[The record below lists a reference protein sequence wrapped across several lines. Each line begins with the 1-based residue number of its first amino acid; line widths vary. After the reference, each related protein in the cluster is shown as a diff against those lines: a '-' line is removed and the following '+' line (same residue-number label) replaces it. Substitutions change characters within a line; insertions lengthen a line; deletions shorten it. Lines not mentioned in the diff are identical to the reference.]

1 MSYFDEMLKVAD
13 NTYGSK
19 VSDGVE
25 AGDVESFIDTGSY
38 ILNGLL
44 SGSIYGG
51 LPSNKITA
59 FAGESA
65 TGKTF
70 FVLGCVRQFLSDNPS
85 GGVIYFESES
95 ALTKDMIESRGIDSS
110 RMIILPVATVQE
122 FRTQATKILEKHLE
136 ESEKDRPPMMICL
149 DSLGNLSTSK
159 EMEDVSDG
167 KDTRDMTR
175 AQMVKGTFRV
185 LTLLG
190 GKAKVP
196 LVVTNHTYDQI
207 GTLFPQKIMG
217 GGTGLHYAASSIIF
231 LSKKKEKDGTEVIGN
246 VIHCRNY
253 KSRLTKENKMIDVL
267 LTYNEG
273 LNRYYGLAEL
283 GEKYGIFKKV
293 STRLEM
299 PDGEKVFLKSILKK
313 PDKYFTKEILDR
325 IDAAAHQEVLY
336 GQIGIDEVTEEE
348 NGE

>member
-217 GGTGLHYAASSIIF
+217 GGTGLHYADSSIIF
-231 LSKKKEKDGTEVIGN
+231 LSKKKEKEGTEVIGN

-325 IDAAAHQEVLY
+325 IDAAAHKEFLY